1 MYKIIT
7 KNKIVNNSFFFSTII
22 VKLILFG
29 KILTIK
35 VGILSIML
43 IQHLQ

>member
-7 KNKIVNNSFFFSTII
+7 KNKIVNNSFFFSTI
-22 VKLILFG
+22 VKLIIF
-29 KILTIK
+29 TIK